1 MRKQAGILTLIS
13 YLLAFSVYGQSSDS
27 FHTKFAGI
35 SFGTSIPKT
44 DLEPSYSKP
53 GTQVSASV
61 QFTPNRWLN
70 VGFWVNVGEVQSENR
85 DVRFFDQ
92 SEFQINDFAKTS
104 YQSLHVEPSF
114 HLIKKNN
121 YSVYLSQGFGFLRFN
136 VFDRNNSD
144 LANNLSSRDQGED
157 YSNFTVL
164 LPTTLNAYYFL
175 PNDFGFQF
183 RTGWLNPQTDYLD
196 NISNFGNSE
205 NNDNLFILQFS
216 IIKRFTFKTSENE
229 K

>member
-13 YLLAFSVYGQSSDS
+13 FLLAFSVYGQQDS
-27 FHTKFAGI
+27 TLTKIAGI

-44 DLEPSYSKP
+44 DLEPAYKKP
-53 GTQVSASV
+53 GTQMSASL
-61 QFTPNRWLN
+61 QFIPNRWFN
-70 VGFWVNVGEVQSENR
+70 VGFWVSVGEVQAENR

-92 SEFQINDFAKTS
+92 GEFQINDFAKTN
-104 YQSLHVEPSF
+104 YQSLHVEPSI
-114 HLIKKNN
+114 HLLKKPN
-121 YSVYLSQGFGFLRFN
+121 YSIYLSQGFGFLRFS
-136 VFDRNNSD
+136 VFDRDNND
-144 LANNLSSRDQGED
+144 LASKLNSRDQGED

-175 PNDFGFQF
+175 ANDFGFQL

-196 NISNFGNSE
+196 NISNFGNPE

-216 IIKRFTFKTSENE
+216 LIKRFNFKTLEDE

>member
-13 YLLAFSVYGQSSDS
+13 YLLAFSVYGQSDS
-27 FHTKFAGI
+27 IHTKFAGI

-104 YQSLHVEPSF
+104 YQSLHVEPSL

-164 LPTTLNAYYFL
+164 LPTTLNAYCFL
-175 PNDFGFQF
+175 PNDFGFHF

>member
-1 MRKQAGILTLIS
+1 MIKQAGILTLIS
-13 YLLAFSVYGQSSDS
+13 FLLAFSVFGQEDS
-27 FHTKFAGI
+27 TYTKFAGL
-35 SFGTSIPKT
+35 SFGTSIPRT

-53 GTQVSASV
+53 GTLVSASM

-70 VGFWVNVGEVQSENR
+70 VGFWLNLGEVQSENR

-92 SEFQINDFAKTS
+92 SEFQINDFARTT
-104 YQSLHVEPSF
+104 YQSVHVEPTL
-114 HLIKKNN
+114 HLLKKPN
-121 YSVYLSQGFGFLRFN
+121 YSVYLAQGFGFLRFT

-144 LANNLSSRDQGED
+144 LVGQLNSRDQGED

-175 PNDFGFQF
+175 PNDFGFHL
-183 RTGWLNPQTDYLD
+183 RTGWLNSQTDYLD
-196 NISNFGNSE
+196 NISSFGNPE

-216 IIKRFTFKTSENE
+216 IIKRFTFKNSDDE

>member
-1 MRKQAGILTLIS
+1 MGKQAGIFTLICF
-13 YLLAFSVYGQSSDS
+13 LLAFCVYGQEDS
-27 FHTKFAGI
+27 VHTKFAGI
-35 SFGTSIPKT
+35 SFGASIPRT
-44 DLEPSYSKP
+44 DLEPTYKKP
-53 GTQVSASV
+53 GVQFSAFM

-70 VGFWVNVGEVQSENR
+70 IGFRLNVGEVQSENR

-92 SEFQINDFAKTS
+92 SEFQINDFAKS
-104 YQSLHVEPSF
+104 NYQSLHVEPSF
-114 HLIKKNN
+114 HLIKKPN
-121 YSVYLSQGFGFLRFN
+121 YSVYLSQGFGFLRFL
-136 VFDRNNSD
+136 VYDREGNN
-144 LANNLSSRDQGED
+144 LANQLNSRDQGED

-175 PNDFGFQF
+175 SNDFGFQF

-196 NISNFGNSE
+196 NISNFGNPE

-216 IIKRFTFKTSENE
+216 IIKRFTLIKSADE